1 MKITIGT
8 YNVEF
13 KDKLTYGEF
22 EKVQD
27 ALMTT
32 KVDTDSSKLNISLA
46 DMKTM
51 QHKILEVAITR
62 ITDDSGKEIQYDINF
77 LRSLDMDDANDLLEQ
92 VSSIINTRKK

>member
-1 MKITIGT
+1 
-8 YNVEF
+8 
-13 KDKLTYGEF
+13 
-22 EKVQD
+22 
-27 ALMTT
+27 
-32 KVDTDSSKLNISLA
+32 
-46 DMKTM
+46 MKTM